1 MKRLLIDSSSILKA
15 CLYAAINTDSVKLVL
30 FEEKQVKVGD
40 SREAYFIFL
49 SSFEKTLAT
58 LGLTPSQ
65 AILIK
70 DGKNA
75 KAFRRQFIPEYSVRK
90 PGPPEF
96 MTEFVKL
103 QDTVEET
110 LLKYGA
116 ISTSKEGVE
125 ADDIINALSSCID
138 SVIWSTDKDLLACPA
153 NFFHNDELNPDKFFG
168 IKKEH
173 IVVYKSLVGDPSDS
187 VKAAKGYGNQA
198 FIDMIAKYGDSCLDD
213 ILEMT
218 KEECLEELEP
228 HVKDFKP
235 FQKIIDSKDLIYAS
249 YKAVKFYHPGY
260 TGLQY
265 KMLYPEGN
273 GDLPQWE
280 PKQELVTKAKLT
292 PEFIAQL
299 RRENAAATCTSLDIE
314 TSMTPE
320 GLAWSLANKSKNKK
334 TGPLDV
340 FGAEL
345 AGFSINTGS
354 NNHKTYY
361 FPVDHK
367 DTDNISLDQAR
378 EILNMLPND
387 KPCLVHN
394 AIYELPV
401 LRNHFELKFDR
412 GYLPESTY
420 DTRIMAGYVDENS
433 PYGLKDRSK
442 SLMDYDQVRFDDLM
456 ADDEVPNKQMREMT
470 GEEVLSYG
478 CDDSVVTSAL
488 YRHAE
493 LVMKYEGTWDS
504 YINVDQPVQF
514 LHAES
519 FLTGVKFDL
528 EMIKDLQAKNSVV
541 YEETLCNIEDF
552 LQDMEWETS
561 EEIVREQV
569 KITVE
574 NLAAMKE
581 LAKQGPEYTTTKHRW
596 PGCVFE
602 PATELTPAE
611 IKRLFQIY
619 CGRELKTS
627 VRKIE
632 KIVDKV
638 REEGEVEFADALE
651 LGLDSLNTLTQY
663 SFSPKPEL
671 NLRSPKQLTY
681 LLYEALGYPIRIRNK
696 LTDKQKEAGQ
706 TQGNPAS
713 DDTALKHA
721 IMYDARSEEEKLL
734 LHNILGAKS
743 CLTED
748 SLFFTPYQNMPH
760 WNDGFVHPQPGQA
773 MATSGRATPSGPNVS
788 QVSKISLI
796 RRAYVPL
803 EDDHVWV
810 SFDCSSQELAHAA
823 WHSQDENMLSCF
835 VGERRDI
842 HSITGVGIWAIDHDP
857 LDYEAF
863 MRIRKDDS
871 HPLHKDVVKVRNKK
885 AKPTNF
891 LSQYGGT
898 AATLAEDLL
907 ITESEAQS
915 MLDAKERMF
924 PGVPIWQGKMND
936 QHRELGYAVEPM
948 GRRKHLV
955 LDGSWKDNHELRSAL
970 NFAIQG
976 GAASQIKLILA
987 RIWKEKILEKF
998 EAYFLFPVHDEIN
1011 FSVKRS
1017 QVLDFI
1023 KAVHPIMTMKYA
1035 DFGIEIESSIE
1046 IGPNFGELKEIGN
1059 QVDEGKINEVLE
1071 AMVEVA

>member
-1 MKRLLIDSSSILKA
+1 MKRLLIDSSSILKS

-58 LGLTPSQ
+58 LGLVPSQ

-75 KAFRRQFIPEYSVRK
+75 KAFRRKFLPEYSVRK

-96 MTEFVKL
+96 IEEFVKL
-103 QDTVEET
+103 QDMVEET
-110 LLKYGA
+110 LLKYGGL
-116 ISTSKEGVE
+116 SVSKEGIE

-138 SVIWSTDKDLLACPA
+138 SVIWSTDKDLLACPGD
-153 NFFHNDELNPDKFFG
+153 FFHNGTLNPNKFCG
-168 IKKEH
+168 IAKKH
-173 IVVYKSLVGDPSDS
+173 IQVYKALVGDKSDRIS
-187 VKAAKGYGNQA
+187 GVPNLGEKT
-198 FIDMIAKYGDSCLDD
+198 FIDLVSKYGDEALED
-213 ILEMT
+213 ILQMLE
-218 KEECLEELEP
+218 EECLEELEP
-228 HVKDFKP
+228 HTKDFKG
-235 FQKIIDSKDLIYAS
+235 FQKILDNKEAAYNSFKCA
-249 YKAVKFYHPGY
+249 KFYHPGF

-265 KMLYPEGN
+265 KMLNPSGN

-280 PKQELVTKAKLT
+280 PKSELITKNKLT
-292 PEFIAQL
+292 SEFIAQL
-299 RRENAAATCTSLDIE
+299 KRELKEAHVTALDIE
-314 TSMTPE
+314 TSMTTE
-320 GLAWSLANKSKNKK
+320 GLAWSEANKSKNKK

-340 FGAEL
+340 FGAVL

-354 NNHKTYY
+354 NNHITYY

-367 DTDNISLDQAR
+367 STDNITLEQA
-378 EILNMLPND
+378 EDILNLLPND

-401 LRNHFELKFDR
+401 LRNHFALAFDR
-412 GYLPESTY
+412 GYLPEMTY

-442 SLMDYDQVRFDDLM
+442 SLMDYDQVHFEDLM
-456 ADDEVPNKQMREMT
+456 GDDGVLNKQMREMT

-478 CDDSVVTSAL
+478 NDDTICTSAL

-493 LVMKYEGTWDS
+493 VVMKYEGTWDS
-504 YINVDQPVQF
+504 YIKVDQPVQF
-514 LHAES
+514 IHAES

-528 EMIKDLQAKNSVV
+528 DMIKDLQAHNNIV
-541 YEETLCNIEDF
+541 YKETLCNIEEF
-552 LQDMEWETS
+552 LQDYEWEVSTAV
-561 EEIVREQV
+561 EREQV
-569 KITVE
+569 RITVD
-574 NLAAMKE
+574 NLEEMKA
-581 LAKQGPEYTTTKHRW
+581 LAKQQPEYTTTKGRW

-602 PATELTPAE
+602 PAKELLPVE
-611 IKRLFQIY
+611 IKRLFLLY
-619 CGRELKTS
+619 SGRELKTA

-638 REEGEVEFADALE
+638 REEGEAEFADALE
-651 LGLDSLNTLTQY
+651 SGLDSLNTLTEY
-663 SFSPKPEL
+663 SFTPKPEL
-671 NLRSPKQLTY
+671 NLRSPKQLSY
-681 LLYEALGYPIRIRNK
+681 LLYEALGYPVRIRNK
-696 LTDKQKEAGQ
+696 LTDKQRGEGRAE
-706 TQGNPAS
+706 GNPAS

-721 IMYDARSEEEKLL
+721 IMYDARSEAERLL

-748 SLFFTPYQNMPH
+748 SLFFTPYQSMPH
-760 WNDGFVHPQPGQA
+760 WKDGYVHPQPGQA

-803 EDDHVWV
+803 EDDHVWI
-810 SFDCSSQELAHAA
+810 SFDCESQELAHAA

-835 VGERRDI
+835 MGDRRDI
-842 HSITGVGIWAIDHDP
+842 HSITGVGIWAVDHDP

-863 MRIRKDDS
+863 MKIRKDDT
-871 HPLHKDVVKVRNKK
+871 HPLHNEVVKVRNKK

-898 AATLAEDLL
+898 AGTLAEGLL
-907 ITESEAQS
+907 ITESEAQA
-915 MLDAKERMF
+915 MLDAKEAMF
-924 PGVPIWQGKMND
+924 PGVKVWQDKLTD
-936 QHRELGYAVEPM
+936 QHIKLGYAVEPM

-955 LDGSWKDNHELRSAL
+955 LDGTWRDKHELRSAL
-970 NFAIQG
+970 NFVIQG
-976 GAASQIKLILA
+976 GAASQIKLILG

-1011 FSVKRS
+1011 FSVKKS
-1017 QVLDFI
+1017 QALEFI
-1023 KAVHPIMTMKYA
+1023 KEVHPIMTMPYA
-1035 DFGIEIESSIE
+1035 DFGIEIRSSIE
-1046 IGPNFGELKEIGN
+1046 IGPNFGELVEIGSSI
-1059 QVDEGKINEVLE
+1059 DEAKIMEVLE
-1071 AMVEVA
+1071 RI